1 MALDHQSRDPDPGF
15 LGTVDSCA
23 LIRMSFY
30 RALMGIQEG
39 GFLGGSFELRWRER
53 GNSGK
58 RWGK

>member
-1 MALDHQSRDPDPGF
+1 

-53 GNSGK
+53 GNSGE